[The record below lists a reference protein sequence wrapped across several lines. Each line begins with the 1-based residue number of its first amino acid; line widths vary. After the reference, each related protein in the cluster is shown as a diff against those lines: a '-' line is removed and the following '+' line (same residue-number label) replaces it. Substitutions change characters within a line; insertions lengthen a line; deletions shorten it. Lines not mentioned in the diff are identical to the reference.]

1 MSGLAT
7 VEEKNEEGDDDN
19 NDDDKVMVKR
29 SACVWLSHGRGE
41 GRRGQRRGDGKEIG
55 LCLA

>member
-7 VEEKNEEGDDDN
+7 VEEKEDDDN
-19 NDDDKVMVKR
+19 DADEVMVKR
-29 SACVWLSHGRGE
+29 LACVWLSHGRGE
-41 GRRGQRRGDGKEIG
+41 ERRGQRRGGGKETG

>member
-7 VEEKNEEGDDDN
+7 VEEKNEEGDDDD

-41 GRRGQRRGDGKEIG
+41 GGR
-55 LCLA
+55 